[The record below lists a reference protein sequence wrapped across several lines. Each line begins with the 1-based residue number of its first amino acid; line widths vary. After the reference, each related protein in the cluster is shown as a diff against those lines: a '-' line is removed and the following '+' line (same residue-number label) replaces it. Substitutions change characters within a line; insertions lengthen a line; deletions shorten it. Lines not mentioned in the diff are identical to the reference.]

1 MKALWTTG
9 VLARLQFRWYFVGH
23 TVSLFGSGMTP
34 VALAFAI
41 LQARHGQALLGYI
54 MAAEILPNV
63 IVLLIGGSV
72 ADRYRRDRL
81 IQWASVGAGCTQAGI
96 AAIVLTG
103 ANPYGMFPLAVMN
116 GIIGAFTAPA
126 TRGIIPQLVARDD
139 ISRANA
145 YISASRSTAKI
156 VGPAA
161 AGVLAATV
169 GGGWAIALDALSFFL
184 AAACLA
190 HVRTPSHPAAS
201 QESLIRQMREG
212 WAYFV
217 RQPWIWSITAAFT
230 VMNPVQMGV
239 WRVLGPIIAL
249 RTFGAGGWGLVL
261 SLQAVGGLIASL
273 GMSVRRIHFSRP
285 LKTSMTAAALVGLPM
300 VALGLKLGLPAL
312 MVAAVVAGIGSTM
325 SSIAWNTSLQQGVPK
340 DKMSRV
346 MAFDDFGSFV
356 GIPVGLV
363 LAMPVADQW
372 GLTTVETIGGLVWM
386 ILAVL
391 PLTWHGVRQMTTADI
406 QARGMDSE
414 DALPG

>member
-1 MKALWTTG
+1 MKSILTTG
-9 VLARLQFRWYFVGH
+9 ALARAQFRWFYVGH

-41 LQARHGQALLGYI
+41 LQARHGQELLGYI

-63 IVLLIGGSV
+63 IMLLIGGGV

-81 IQWASVGAGCTQAGI
+81 MQLASVGAGCAQAGI

-103 ANPYGMFPLAVMN
+103 GNPYGIFPLAIMN

-126 TRGIIPQLVARDD
+126 TRGILPELVCRED
-139 ISRANA
+139 IQQANA
-145 YISASRSTAKI
+145 YLSTSRSTAKI
-156 VGPAA
+156 VGPVG
-161 AGVLAATV
+161 AGILAATA

-184 AAACLA
+184 AAACLV
-190 HVRTPSHPAAS
+190 HVRTPARPVAS
-201 QESLIRQMREG
+201 RDTLLHQMREG
-212 WAYFV
+212 WTYFV
-217 RQPWIWSITAAFT
+217 RQPWILSITAAFT

-312 MVAAVVAGIGSTM
+312 MVAAMVAGIGSTM

>member
-230 VMNPVQMGV
+230 VMNPVEMGA
-239 WRVLGPIIAL
+239 WRVLGPLIAS
-249 RTFGAGGWGLVL
+249 RTFGAAGWGLVL
-261 SLQAVGGLIASL
+261 SLQAVGLLIASL
-273 GMSVRRIHFSRP
+273 GMLRIHFARP
-285 LKTSMTAAALVGLPM
+285 LQAAMTAAALVGLPM
-300 VALGLKLGLPAL
+300 VVLGLKLGLPAL
-312 MVAAVVAGIGSTM
+312 MVAAVVAGMGSTV
-325 SSIAWNTSLQQGVPK
+325 SGIAWNTALQQGIPQ
-340 DKMSRV
+340 DKLSRV
-346 MAFDDFGSFV
+346 MAFDNFGSFV
-356 GIPVGLV
+356 AIPIGLV
-363 LAMPVADQW
+363 LAIPVADRW
-372 GLTTVETIGGLVWM
+372 GQTTVETVGGLVWM
-386 ILAVL
+386 IVAAL

-406 QARGMDSE
+406 EARGRESE
-414 DALPG
+414 DVLPG